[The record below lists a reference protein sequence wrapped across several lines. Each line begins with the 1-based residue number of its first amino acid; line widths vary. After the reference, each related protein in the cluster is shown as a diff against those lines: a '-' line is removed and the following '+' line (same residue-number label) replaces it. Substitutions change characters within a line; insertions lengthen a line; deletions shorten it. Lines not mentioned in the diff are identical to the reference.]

1 MIVDIRNGV
10 RAMIAEG
17 RTLEE
22 LMAAE
27 PAVAYEARWG
37 QEARWTANDF
47 VPIVYHE
54 LGGGSLFV
62 R

>member
-22 LMAAE
+22 VMAAE
-27 PAVAYEARWG
+27 PTVAYEARWG
-37 QEARWTANDF
+37 QEARC
-47 VPIVYHE
+47 P
-54 LGGGSLFV
+54 LCQ
-62 R
+62 